1 MYDFSRTQWQNK
13 SFVADLI
20 FKAATLITRALAGR
34 HLRADISV
42 TCCKLKFWRNE
53 SLDDHPQRRWS
64 KRAPPRPDSA
74 QSFCIVLV
82 WRASNQEAQQNQCYP
97 SCVRAWAKD
106 ES

>member
-53 SLDDHPQRRWS
+53 SLDDHPSTSLVETSTAASGQRTILLHRPCVAGIES
-64 KRAPPRPDSA
+64 GSTTESMLSIACEGMDKR
-74 QSFCIVLV
+74 
-82 WRASNQEAQQNQCYP
+82 
-97 SCVRAWAKD
+97 
-106 ES
+106 